1 LTTYFDLPENRVQ
14 GITKQKVLQFSLE
27 TLVFE
32 VKLLLHLNY
41 KMSNYYIMSALS
53 DYRLSASLP
62 TLKKV
67 VTKVAGK
74 LSLRTIIIVSFVLQ
88 LVGSVGL
95 VGYLFFRN
103 EQKGDLDLM
112 LTLIAQIRQENDP
125 LANALAD
132 LANKFQFEQLL
143 ALTQPTVSEP

>member
-14 GITKQKVLQFSLE
+14 GRKKQKVLQFSLE

-41 KMSNYYIMSALS
+41 KMSNYYIMSTLS
-53 DYRLSASLP
+53 GYRLSASLP

-95 VGYLFFRN
+95 VEYLSFRN

-112 LTLIAQIRQENDP
+112 LTLIAQIREENDP

>member
-27 TLVFE
+27 TLVFK

-53 DYRLSASLP
+53 GYRLSASLP

-88 LVGSVGL
+88 LVG
-95 VGYLFFRN
+95 RW
-103 EQKGDLDLM
+103 D
-112 LTLIAQIRQENDP
+112 
-125 LANALAD
+125 
-132 LANKFQFEQLL
+132 
-143 ALTQPTVSEP
+143 